1 MRKVLAIASKDL
13 LRSIRSLYFVG
24 ISLLAPLLL
33 SFLFSAAFGGGEEST
48 AISNMEIALVNQ
60 DAPAQGNPN
69 LGETVLEVLRSDG
82 LKDLITVHAV
92 GNEEEAL
99 QGINDQDYS
108 AALIIPPDFSQVVT
122 GSGKT
127 TQLRIVY
134 DPAESISPHV
144 LENIVAA
151 IADGFSSSKM
161 MVDLAVEE
169 LQRRGGQAD
178 EQFYTQVVERIT
190 AQSENRAY
198 ATSSLLTVLNPQ
210 GQKGETENEIQQII
224 STIMAGM
231 MIFFTFYTGAA
242 TSESLLQ
249 EEEKGTL
256 ARKFVSPTPVR
267 DILAGKF
274 LGVLIT
280 LMVQIC
286 VLLVV
291 SHLVFHIEWGEPGKL
306 VLAVVALIVSAA
318 GFGLL
323 LMSLLRDTRQTGII
337 FGGVMTITGML
348 GGLFTGSIQNM
359 PGFMEVLKKLTPQG
373 WAQDLWQLLLN
384 GASYR
389 EMLFPLVVLLGMA
402 VIFFFIADFRFQR
415 RFARK

>member
-33 SFLFSAAFGGGEEST
+33 SFLFSAAFGGGKEST

-224 STIMAGM
+224 STIMASM

-280 LMVQIC
+280 LTVQIC

-389 EMLFPLVVLLGMA
+389 EMLFPLAVLLGMA